1 VSLNR
6 STGKLAVRRAVTAR
20 GGIAAMG
27 AGAALAVALQL
38 GGAGLAVAGT
48 HRDPR
53 AVEIANAVEQAV
65 APGGGWEKVAALQ
78 FNFRV
83 AKDGEVKADYR
94 HLWDVRTGKYR
105 VDWTEPDGSGR
116 CVIFDIATKQGK
128 AYRHLLPPVARKP
141 GGEEEPLPNPIAG
154 WFSMNE
160 IFTRK
165 LVQDAYARFVNDS
178 YWLLMPLK
186 MKDPGVNLDY
196 DGEVKRD
203 GETYDVVKLTFD
215 HVGLTPGDTYWV
227 FVNRRTHLVDRWEYI
242 LQDEGVA
249 KEKDADAPKAAG
261 PAPATG
267 GEKPKSA
274 PATPAAGAESGK
286 QAGSAP
292 AAAAPPAAP
301 ERTAWTW
308 TDWQSFGPLTLATT
322 KSRVGGSVVI
332 QFRNVEVL
340 KEIPAGAF
348 DPPK

>member
-1 VSLNR
+1 MSLNR
-6 STGKLAVRRAVTAR
+6 STGRREVRRAGKAR
-20 GGIAAMG
+20 RVIAATG
-27 AGAALAVALQL
+27 VGAALAVVLQL
-38 GGAGLAVAGT
+38 GGAGLAVAET

-78 FNFRV
+78 FSFRV
-83 AKDGEVKADYR
+83 AKDGAVKADYR
-94 HLWDVRTGKYR
+94 HLWDVRTGQYR
-105 VDWTEPDGSGR
+105 VDWTEQDGSER
-116 CVIFDIATKQGK
+116 RVIFNVATKQGK
-128 AYRHLLPPVARKP
+128 AFQHLIPPVSHKP
-141 GGEEEPLPNPIAG
+141 GGEEEPLPNPIVG
-154 WFSMNE
+154 WFTIHE
-160 IFTRK
+160 IRARK
-165 LVQDAYARFVNDS
+165 MIQEAYARFINDT

-186 MKDPGVNLDY
+186 MKDQGVNLDY

-227 FVNRRTHLVDRWEYI
+227 HVNRRTHLVDRWEYI
-242 LQDEGVA
+242 LQDQ
-249 KEKDADAPKAAG
+249 DAPKGAEPAQAA
-261 PAPATG
+261 G
-267 GEKPKSA
+267 GEKPKGA
-274 PATPAAGAESGK
+274 AAAAGADSAK
-286 QAGSAP
+286 PAGSAP
-292 AAAAPPAAP
+292 AAAAGAPPPAAR

-322 KSRVGGSVVI
+322 KSMVGGTTVI

>member
-1 VSLNR
+1 MSLNR
-6 STGKLAVRRAVTAR
+6 STGRLAVRRAVTAR

-27 AGAALAVALQL
+27 AGVALAVVVQL
-38 GGAGLAVAGT
+38 GGAGPAMGGT
-48 HRDPR
+48 HRDPK

-65 APGGGWEKVAALQ
+65 APGGGWDKVAALQ

-94 HLWDVRTGKYR
+94 HLWDVRTGRYR
-105 VDWTEPDGSGR
+105 VDWTEPDGSDR

-128 AYRHLLPPVARKP
+128 AFQHLIPPVSRKP
-141 GGEEEPLPNPIAG
+141 GGEEEPIPNPVVG
-154 WFSMNE
+154 WFTVHE
-160 IFTRK
+160 IRARK
-165 LVQDAYARFVNDS
+165 MVQDAYARFINDS

-186 MKDPGVNLDY
+186 MQDPGVNLDY

-203 GETYDVVKLTFD
+203 GETYDVVKMTFD

-227 FVNRRTHLVDRWEYI
+227 YVNRRTHLVDRWEYI
-242 LQDEGVA
+242 LQDEGIA
-249 KEKDADAPKAAG
+249 KEKEADAPKSGEPAQAA
-261 PAPATG
+261 A

-274 PATPAAGAESGK
+274 AAAPAAGADSAK
-286 QAGSAP
+286 QAGAAP
-292 AAAAPPAAP
+292 AAAAP

-308 TDWQSFGPLTLATT
+308 TDWQSFGPLKLATT
-322 KSRVGGSVVI
+322 KSKVGGSVVI
-332 QFRNVEVL
+332 EFRNVQVL